1 VKLLH
6 TYPDM
11 KSGLKIAP
19 SNNLYSRRNE
29 SKKNPQAIS
38 KILGSFLVIFLL
50 LYGSKAIAHEI
61 ESTGMLFER
70 MTLSVEGPNL
80 DERGE
85 LNPFSDFRLDWIISK
100 NDKTWVVPGYFAAC
114 GDAANTGCTSGNV
127 WRTHFIPSELG
138 EYKWTI
144 RFRKGKDIAIGNPAG
159 SPIEGDGLAGEF
171 TVDLQSNDPIK
182 ARGILTYTGEP
193 YYRYSGDKSLFF
205 KFGPDA
211 PENMLAYS
219 GFDATPNYKNFRKKW
234 NAHRKDFTNAGRPF
248 IWQGNKGKGIL
259 GTFEYLAKAGANS
272 VSMLLWNTGGDDRNV
287 FPHLLA
293 VEMDEY
299 VSMKPKEQWASGV
312 IQDRFDISKLEQWKQ
327 TFLYADSLGIH
338 LHFKLQET
346 ENNLFMDDSTLGRTR
361 KLYIREMMARFGHML
376 ALTWNIGE
384 ENVQQPG
391 DIRHMKKYIAAYNI
405 YDHPIVLHS
414 YPDQKERYR
423 PFLGPDSDLNGL
435 SLQGRQ
441 DDYSDLR
448 SDVTSW
454 ANTVKLSG
462 KNLVLSYDE
471 PGRADG
477 GATVDIDYPDAL
489 LPSKREI
496 TIPAEKFLRDALWN
510 ALTAGAS
517 GVEAYYGYKTGCSDL
532 DCQDHRSRASLWRGG
547 KHALHFY
554 QKYVGEKALE
564 MRANDDVTVAN
575 DDYVFANPGE
585 FYIIIP
591 GTEDVQLRL
600 AGMQGKYVVDWYDRA
615 LGGPLQKGSKAYVL
629 GGASSITDR
638 NRKRQGPSAV
648 ALGDAP
654 SGGSG
659 QWAIMVTR
667 SSDNDIRVE
676 AEDFVTQRL
685 TEKRKWCRKQ
695 NCPEEWQR
703 IASGREDFIA
713 ITPDSR
719 LTHDDRLIRGENFTN
734 KPGKMAVISYDIDF
748 PMAGRWY
755 VWVRTFS
762 RGSEDN
768 SVHVGLNGDWPES
781 GARMQYCPGR
791 NQWYWDS
798 RQRTIEDH
806 CGVIGGIWIDV
817 PSAGQ
822 HSVEFSMREDGFIM
836 DAFYLTL
843 SSQMPSILQKENES
857 SKQQGK
863 KIR

>member
-1 VKLLH
+1 MKQH
-6 TYPDM
+6 T
-11 KSGLKIAP
+11 
-19 SNNLYSRRNE
+19 
-29 SKKNPQAIS
+29 QS
-38 KILGSFLVIFLL
+38 KILAGFFSIFLIFL
-50 LYGSKAIAHEI
+50 APKALAHEI
-61 ESTGMLFER
+61 ESTDTLFER
-70 MTLSVEGPNL
+70 MTLSIEGPTS

-85 LNPFSDFRLDWIISK
+85 INPFSDVRLDWIISK
-100 NDKTWVVPGYFAAC
+100 GDKTWAVPGYFAAC
-114 GDAANTGCTSGNV
+114 GDAANTGCTSGNI
-127 WRTHFIPSELG
+127 WRAHFIPSELG
-138 EYKWTI
+138 EYEWTI
-144 RFRKGKDIAIGNPAG
+144 RFRKGTDIAIRNPAG
-159 SPIEGDGLAGEF
+159 TPVEGDGLEGEF
-171 TVDLQSNDPIK
+171 SIDRQSSDPIT
-182 ARGILTYTGEP
+182 ARGTLAYTGEQ
-193 YYRYSGDKSLFF
+193 YYRYSGDDSLFF

-219 GFDATPNYKNFRKKW
+219 EFDATPNYKSFRKDW
-234 NAHRKDFTNAGRPF
+234 EAHRKDFTAKGRPF
-248 IWQGNKGKGIL
+248 LWRDEKGKGIL

-293 VEMDEY
+293 VDADDY
-299 VSMKPKEQWASGV
+299 VSMKPKKQWESGV
-312 IQDRFDISKLEQWKQ
+312 IQDRFDVSKLEQWKQ

-346 ENNLFMDDSTLGRTR
+346 ENNLFMDDSALGRTR

-376 ALTWNIGE
+376 ALSWNIGE
-384 ENVQQPG
+384 ENVQHPG

-405 YDHPIVLHS
+405 YNHPIVLHS

-423 PFLGPDSDLNGL
+423 PFLGANSDLNGL

-448 SDVTSW
+448 SDVVGW
-454 ANTVKLSG
+454 ANTVKLAG
-462 KNLVLSYDE
+462 KSLVLSYDE

-496 TIPAEKFLRDALWN
+496 TIPAKQFLRDALWN

-532 DCQDHRSRASLWRGG
+532 DCQDHRTRASLWRGG

-554 QKYVGEKALE
+554 QKYVGEKAVD
-564 MRANDDVTVAN
+564 MRANDDVTVAT

-585 FYIIIP
+585 FYVIIP
-591 GTEDVQLRL
+591 GAEDVQLRL
-600 AGMQGKYVVDWYDRA
+600 AGMQGKYIVDWYDRDM
-615 LGGPLQKGSKAYVL
+615 GGELQKGSKPFVL

-638 NRKRQGPSAV
+638 NRRRQGPSAV
-648 ALGDAP
+648 SLGNPP

-667 SSDNDIRVE
+667 SGENDIRVE

-685 TEKRKWCRKQ
+685 TDKRKWCRKKDCPADWQ
-695 NCPEEWQR
+695 NITPGTEEY
-703 IASGREDFIA
+703 IA
-713 ITPDSR
+713 ITPDTR
-719 LTHDDRLIRGENFTN
+719 LSHDDRLIRGENFTN
-734 KPGKMAVISYDIDF
+734 KPGKMAVISYDVDF

-768 SVHVGLNGDWPES
+768 SVHVSLNGDWPES

-791 NQWYWDS
+791 NQWYWDN

-822 HSVEFSMREDGFIM
+822 HSVEFSMREDGFVM

-843 SSQMPSILQKENES
+843 SSRMPAILQKENDQ
-857 SKQQGK
+857 SKSTEMRK
-863 KIR
+863 YHE